1 MSRIRSRIVFLS
13 TVCALCA
20 GAADIYTVTT
30 TIPSGGIDLTAL
42 GDGYRQDAI
51 AGQAAGANL
60 PIAVTGRVVHASGLT
75 PANPFMVSNTV
86 ANSYFILKDA
96 GLVGEVPLLVAGTG
110 TTYFP
115 GTTLTNDGV
124 AANGL
129 FSARADSQI
138 DELVVAGKTTPGMM
152 YMTNKAFYVRNNT
165 YIGRDGGSGKIY
177 STAPCLGR
185 RNSGGTTDKDLPW
198 LGQRSSAKLYLG
210 SSSAKGKGFA
220 SGTLHLKGNSSAS
233 AWSLYFGSANNDLPP
248 DDGQE
253 HYAGELILDGSSSA
267 FVLLYGHV
275 DGATDS
281 IIRFRGGRLSSHGWG
296 TYLAF
301 DKNSSA
307 NLICQGEDG
316 NVIDLYMN
324 KWSDFVSWGSG
335 STGHL
340 IIRGTSDVHLYGG
353 DGKGQ
358 SGTWTLE
365 DGSTY
370 TDTLGGMRIK
380 DPNHRIDWQQAGN
393 LKLRSHASTSFNII
407 KVLSSYLF
415 PSNSWNGGVDIDGRY
430 PAYFHVN
437 LLGTSQACNSLTG
450 GGKLT
455 NGVARASTIYIG
467 AHGNACEFDATLC
480 DGGAI
485 DIVKR
490 GAGMITLKK
499 PIPYTFTLEAGSAIV
514 PASSTFTTP
523 GALVTA
529 AGTSITLQGST
540 FAPPVGYDMNA
551 AATAFFSLATSG
563 STLVVGGDGA
573 DQTVDFSKIAGVG
586 VLRKVGANTV
596 TLVNASSFNGAFE
609 VEGGTLALTSDA
621 GTLFLG
627 SVSVAAAATLSLADG
642 VRVNAAA
649 LTVRGTSGTPDVTY
663 GGAEGA
669 TAVDGLAGAGV
680 VFVVPATATWTGAVD
695 DDPENLANWTGI
707 SHTDVLLSGLVTV
720 TFSAADPNGAWN
732 VAKAYSLKGMNFDA
746 GVTGFAFNKT
756 SDAAKIA
763 VGAGGVS
770 IADNRAADSYFDF
783 HTPVDFTA
791 GWTTLDCG
799 TNVRVRLHAPL
810 GGIANGG
817 QTVAKVGGGTL
828 YLYTTNSTYDGSFAI
843 SNGYVNAYGN
853 EPFGPINAGGT
864 SQVYVD
870 GFTGARLYLANMLTS
885 KNVKLHND
893 ASHRTALYS
902 TANTTNT
909 ITGNVSCGA
918 VCKIDVAAGS
928 VLYLDGGYG
937 TAANPTAEYVNW
949 SGDGIY
955 VFRDK
960 PLYCGTMEAALRNLH
975 LLCPGNKIGSI
986 FAWADWNN
994 GGDPYNPW
1002 DGALKFGADWAL
1014 DMPGG
1019 YLFIR
1024 RTMDLNGTEQRI
1036 GAFRTMGTVRS
1047 LNAPGTLHIA
1057 CSSGKAISNSHGNLN
1072 TVPPST
1078 GDFVGLVNLIVEAND
1093 GFTFGITNR
1102 AISATGN
1109 VEVASG
1115 TLKFCGTASWLG
1127 ATNVTVSG
1135 GTLVVPHSNVLGRYT
1150 DVHLSGGSLQLDAGV
1165 EQKVGWLYLDGAAR
1179 HAPNGRYGALDNTS
1193 VPAANRTAR
1202 ITGPGVLNVLGE
1214 GGGLT
1219 LIFR

>member
-1 MSRIRSRIVFLS
+1 MQR
-13 TVCALCA
+13 
-20 GAADIYTVTT
+20 
-30 TIPSGGIDLTAL
+30 TAC
-42 GDGYRQDAI
+42 
-51 AGQAAGANL
+51 
-60 PIAVTGRVVHASGLT
+60 
-75 PANPFMVSNTV
+75 
-86 ANSYFILKDA
+86 
-96 GLVGEVPLLVAGTG
+96 
-110 TTYFP
+110 
-115 GTTLTNDGV
+115 
-124 AANGL
+124 
-129 FSARADSQI
+129 SARAASQI
-138 DELVVAGKTTPGMM
+138 DNLVVAGKTTPGMM
-152 YMTNKAFYVRNNT
+152 YMTNSTFNVLYNT
-165 YIGRDGGSGKIY
+165 YIGRDGGSGRLY
-177 STAPCLGR
+177 STVTCLGR
-185 RNSGGTTDKDLPW
+185 TNSGKEGVYPW
-198 LGQRSSAKLYLG
+198 LGNRESAKIYLGTSSAT
-210 SSSAKGKGFA
+210 GKGFA
-220 SGTLHLKGNSSAS
+220 SGTLHLKGNSA
-233 AWSLYFGSANNDLPP
+233 AWHVYFGNANNDLPP

-253 HYAGELILDGSSSA
+253 HYAGELVLEGSSGNL
-267 FVLLYGHV
+267 VILCGHV

-281 IIRFRGGRLSSHGWG
+281 IIRFRGGRLSSFGWG
-296 TYLAF
+296 TYLTF
-301 DKNSSA
+301 EKNSSA

-316 NVIDLYMN
+316 SVIDLYMN

-340 IIRGTSDVHLYGG
+340 IIRGNSDVHLYGG

-358 SGTWTLE
+358 KGSWKLE

-370 TDTLGGMRIK
+370 TDTLGGMRIT
-380 DPNHRIDWQQAGN
+380 DPNHRIDWQQTGD
-393 LKLRSHASTSFNII
+393 LKIRSYTSSAFNIV

-490 GAGMITLKK
+490 GTGAITLKK
-499 PIPYTFTLEAGSAIV
+499 PIPYTFTLEGGSAII

-529 AGTSITLQGST
+529 AGTSMSLQGST
-540 FAPPVGYDMNA
+540 FAPPADYDMNA
-551 AATAFFSLATSG
+551 AATAAFNVG
-563 STLVVGGDGA
+563 EGGTLVVGGDGA
-573 DQTVDFSKIAGVG
+573 DQTVDFSKMLGTGTI
-586 VLRKVGANTV
+586 RKVGANTV
-596 TLVNASSFNGAFE
+596 TLVNASAFSGGID
-609 VEGGTLALTSDA
+609 VQGGTLSLAASA
-621 GTLFLG
+621 GT
-627 SVSVAAAATLSLADG
+627 VNVASVAVAADATLSLAGG
-642 VRVNAAA
+642 VRVNTSSLSA
-649 LTVRGTSGTPDVTY
+649 RGATGAPNTFY

-669 TAVDGLAGAGV
+669 TAVDGISGAGAV
-680 VFVVPATATWTGAVD
+680 YVVPPSATWTGAVD
-695 DDPENLANWTGI
+695 DDPENLANWTGL
-707 SHTDVLLSGLVTV
+707 SRADVLQSGLVTV
-720 TFSAADPNGAWN
+720 TFSASDPNGAWN

-763 VGAGGVS
+763 VGVGGVS

-783 HTPVDFTA
+783 NTPVDFTA

-828 YLYTTNSTYDGSFAI
+828 YLYTTNTTYDGSFAI

-853 EPFGPINAGGT
+853 EPFGPINAGGA

-893 ASHRTALYS
+893 ANHRTALYS
-902 TANTTNT
+902 TANPTNT
-909 ITGNVSCGA
+909 ITGNVSCGN
-918 VCKIDVAAGS
+918 VCRIDVAAGS

-960 PLYCGTMEAALRNLH
+960 PLYCGTIESAIRNLH
-975 LLCPGNKIGSI
+975 LLCSGNKIGSA

-1002 DGALKFGADWAL
+1002 DGALKLGADWAL

-1024 RTMDLNGTEQRI
+1024 RTMDLNGTEQRV

-1057 CSSGKAISNSHGNLN
+1057 CSSGKAISNSKGNLN

-1165 EQKVGWLYLDGAAR
+1165 DQKVGWLYLDGAAR

-1202 ITGPGVLNVLGE
+1202 ITGPGVLNVLGD

-1219 LIFR
+1219 VIFR